1 MSMAASRWLAAAIDR
16 AAQRLSDPPEPAARA
31 VVRAEQLRMVWGHS
45 SVGIVVASVFAV
57 MLAAFARGAADASL
71 VWGWLALKLS
81 LAALRLVQAF
91 RFQRRGVGSD
101 PSRWERWTWLSLA
114 VDGLAWGAAG
124 GWLAGG
130 PVTIAS
136 VSAAALAGV
145 ASVATFGLQVSLV
158 ATLAYIAP
166 ILLLT
171 SAGML
176 LRGDDIG
183 VIGGV
188 GLLLFLGL
196 QLATARRAE
205 RRLID
210 SLLLGLKAQELAA
223 AKNAAL
229 ELALRQSAVR
239 AQFLASISHE
249 LRTPLHGILGI
260 ARLLH
265 LESDSPRLTG
275 RIELIEASGSHLLS
289 IINDLLDISRL
300 EAGRFAM
307 RSECFE
313 LTAQLDNV
321 VATHEVRAED
331 HGLRLHAAVHIERPC
346 WVSGDP
352 ARFRQ
357 VLHNLIG
364 NAVKFTQQGSVMV
377 TLDRLEREVVRVQV
391 SDTGPGIAPAD
402 LARIFEAFTQSDDA
416 LTRPAEGVGLGL
428 AIARDIARA
437 MGGDVV
443 VQSTVGVG
451 STLTFTARLPCA
463 ESPSTRLAPRPSG
476 AGGVGGVGDSGRI
489 DAQVLVAEDDDTNAL
504 IAMAFLER
512 IGVSAER
519 VADGRG
525 AVRRALREVD
535 RPDAVL
541 MDCRM
546 PTMDGYAATRDIR
559 AQELALALPRLPVIA
574 LTATMTDA
582 DRQLCL
588 DAGMD
593 DFLAK
598 PYTIEQLAQ
607 VLFRW
612 IGATAAVSG
621 GPRQGAAELEVGVV
635 GLDHEGVQR
644 VP

>member
-1 MSMAASRWLAAAIDR
+1 MSIAGLRWLAVAFER
-16 AAQRLSDPPEPAARA
+16 AARRLSVPLDPDARA
-31 VVRAEQLRMVWGHS
+31 MVRAEQLRMVWGHS
-45 SVGIVVASVFAV
+45 RVGIIVASVFAV
-57 MLAAFARGAADASL
+57 MLAAFASGAMDARLVRIWLAIKLAIALWRVVQSRKFQRQGEAGDTRRWERTTLVSLAIDAL
-71 VWGWLALKLS
+71 VWG
-81 LAALRLVQAF
+81 V
-91 RFQRRGVGSD
+91 
-101 PSRWERWTWLSLA
+101 
-114 VDGLAWGAAG
+114 AG
-124 GWLAGG
+124 WWFAGG

-136 VSAAALAGV
+136 ASAAALAGV
-145 ASVATFGLQVSLV
+145 ASVATFGLQVSFP
-158 ATLAYIAP
+158 ATLAYVTP
-166 ILLLT
+166 ILLPT

-176 LRGDDIG
+176 LRADDVG
-183 VIGGV
+183 VIGGI

-205 RRLID
+205 QRLTS
-210 SLLLGLKAQELAA
+210 SLLLGLEAQELAA

-239 AQFLASISHE
+239 VQFLASVSHE

-265 LESDSPRLTG
+265 MESEDPRVIG
-275 RIELIEASGSHLLS
+275 RVELIEASGTHLLS

-300 EAGRFAM
+300 EAGRFSM
-307 RSECFE
+307 RSERFE
-313 LTAQLDNV
+313 LTGQLDNV

-331 HGLRLHAAVHIERPC
+331 HGLRLRAEVRVDRPC

-377 TLDRLEREVVRVQV
+377 TLDRIGRDMVRVQV
-391 SDTGPGIAPAD
+391 SDTGPGIAAAD
-402 LARIFEAFTQSDDA
+402 LARIFEAFTQSDEA

-428 AIARDIARA
+428 AIAREIARA

-451 STLTFTARLPCA
+451 STLTFTAQLPPA
-463 ESPSTRLAPRPSG
+463 EVHADQVETHRAEPSVTVGPDTR
-476 AGGVGGVGDSGRI
+476 
-489 DAQVLVAEDDDTNAL
+489 VLVAEDDETNAL
-504 IAMAFLER
+504 IAIAFLER
-512 IGVSAER
+512 IGATVER

-525 AVRRALREVD
+525 AVRRALREFD
-535 RPDAVL
+535 RPDLVL

-546 PTMDGYAATRDIR
+546 PVMDGYAATREIR
-559 AQELALALPRLPVIA
+559 AQELALALPRLPVVA

-582 DRQLCL
+582 DRQLCM

-598 PYTIEQLAQ
+598 PYKLEQLAQ
-607 VLFRW
+607 VLGRW
-612 IGATAAVSG
+612 IGRGAASG
-621 GPRQGAAELEVGVV
+621 SERQGVAKVQVGVD
-635 GLDHEGVQR
+635 GPDHEGVQR
-644 VP
+644 VT

>member
-1 MSMAASRWLAAAIDR
+1 MSIAGLRWLAAAIER
-16 AAQRLSDPPEPAARA
+16 AARRLSVPLDPDARA
-31 VVRAEQLRMVWGHS
+31 MVRTEQLRMVWGHS
-45 SVGIVVASVFAV
+45 RVGIIVASIFAV
-57 MLAAFARGAADASL
+57 MLAAFASGAMDVRL
-71 VWGWLALKLS
+71 VRLWLAIKLGIA
-81 LAALRLVQAF
+81 LARVVQSR
-91 RFQRRGVGSD
+91 RFQRQGEAGD
-101 PSRWERWTWLSLA
+101 AQRWERTTLVSLA
-114 VDGLAWGAAG
+114 IDGLVWGAAG
-124 GWLAGG
+124 WWFAGG

-145 ASVATFGLQVSLV
+145 ASVATFGLQVSFR
-158 ATLAYIAP
+158 ATLAYVAP
-166 ILLLT
+166 ILLPT

-176 LRGDDIG
+176 LRGDDVG
-183 VIGGV
+183 VIGGI
-188 GLLLFLGL
+188 GLLFFLGL

-205 RRLID
+205 QRLTS
-210 SLLLGLKAQELAA
+210 SLLLGLEARELAA

-229 ELALRQSAVR
+229 ELALRESAVR
-239 AQFLASISHE
+239 VQFLASVSHE

-265 LESDSPRLTG
+265 MESENPGVTSRV
-275 RIELIEASGSHLLS
+275 ELIEASGTHLLS

-300 EAGRFAM
+300 EAGRFSM
-307 RSECFE
+307 RSERFE
-313 LTAQLDNV
+313 LTGQLDNV

-331 HGLRLHAAVHIERPC
+331 RGLRLRADVRLDRPC

-377 TLDRLEREVVRVQV
+377 TLDRIGRDMVRVQV
-391 SDTGPGIAPAD
+391 SDTGPGIAAAD

-451 STLTFTARLPCA
+451 STLTFTAQLPPA
-463 ESPSTRLAPRPSG
+463 EVDADQVESRRAEPSVTVGPDTR
-476 AGGVGGVGDSGRI
+476 
-489 DAQVLVAEDDDTNAL
+489 VLVAEDDETNAL
-504 IAMAFLER
+504 IAIAFLER
-512 IGVSAER
+512 IGATVER

-525 AVRRALREVD
+525 AVRRALREFD
-535 RPDAVL
+535 RPDLVL

-546 PTMDGYAATRDIR
+546 PVMDGYAATREIR
-559 AQELALALPRLPVIA
+559 AQEQALALPRLPVIA
-574 LTATMTDA
+574 LTATVTDA
-582 DRQLCL
+582 DRQLCM

-598 PYTIEQLAQ
+598 PYKLEQLAQ
-607 VLFRW
+607 VLGRW
-612 IGATAAVSG
+612 IGRPAATSG
-621 GPRQGAAELEVGVV
+621 SERQGVAKMQVGVD
-635 GLDHEGVQR
+635 GPDHEGVQR
-644 VP
+644 VT

>member
-1 MSMAASRWLAAAIDR
+1 MSTAGLRWLAAAVER
-16 AAQRLSDPPEPAARA
+16 AAGRLSVPLDPNARA
-31 VVRAEQLRMVWGHS
+31 MIRAEQLRMVWGHS
-45 SVGIVVASVFAV
+45 RFGIVVASIFAV
-57 MLAAFARGAADASL
+57 LLAAFASGAMDVRL
-71 VWGWLALKLS
+71 VRLWLAIKL
-81 LAALRLVQAF
+81 AVAVARMVQSR
-91 RFQRRGVGSD
+91 RFQRQGEAGD
-101 PSRWERWTWLSLA
+101 AQRWEQTTLVSLA
-114 VDGLAWGAAG
+114 IDGLVWGAAG
-124 GWLAGG
+124 WWFAGG

-145 ASVATFGLQVSLV
+145 ASVATFGLQVSFP

-166 ILLLT
+166 ILLPT

-176 LRGDDIG
+176 LRGDDVG
-183 VIGGV
+183 VIGGI
-188 GLLLFLGL
+188 GLLFFLGL

-205 RRLID
+205 QRLTS
-210 SLLLGLKAQELAA
+210 SLLLGLEAQELAA

-229 ELALRQSAVR
+229 ELALRESAVR
-239 AQFLASISHE
+239 VQFLASVSHE

-265 LESDSPRLTG
+265 MESENPGVTSRV
-275 RIELIEASGSHLLS
+275 ELIEASGTHLLS

-307 RSECFE
+307 RSERFE
-313 LTAQLDNV
+313 LTGQVGNV

-331 HGLRLHAAVHIERPC
+331 RGLRLRADVRLDQPC
-346 WVSGDP
+346 WVTGDP

-377 TLDRLEREVVRVQV
+377 TLDRIGRDMVRVQV
-391 SDTGPGIAPAD
+391 SDTGPGIAAAD

-428 AIARDIARA
+428 AIAREIARA

-451 STLTFTARLPCA
+451 STLTFTAQLPPA
-463 ESPSTRLAPRPSG
+463 EVDADQVESRRGEPSVTVGPDTR
-476 AGGVGGVGDSGRI
+476 
-489 DAQVLVAEDDDTNAL
+489 VLVAEDDETNAM
-504 IAMAFLER
+504 IAIAFLER
-512 IGVSAER
+512 IGASVER

-525 AVRRALREVD
+525 AVRRALREFD
-535 RPDAVL
+535 RPDLVL

-546 PTMDGYAATRDIR
+546 PVMDGYAATREIR
-559 AQELALALPRLPVIA
+559 AQEQALALPRLPVIA
-574 LTATMTDA
+574 LTATTTDA
-582 DRQLCL
+582 DRQLCM

-598 PYTIEQLAQ
+598 PYKLEQLAQ
-607 VLFRW
+607 VLGRW
-612 IGATAAVSG
+612 IGRPAATSG
-621 GPRQGAAELEVGVV
+621 SERQGLAKLQVGVD
-635 GLDHEGVQR
+635 GPDHEGVQR
-644 VP
+644 MT